1 MTAEQTGVAALQTF
15 GICSNGRAG
24 QPLYTHIHQDCVEIV
39 YLEKGFQVYEAAGES
54 FSLTGGDI
62 FVSYPNEPH
71 GSGDFPENVCDIVW
85 MQVNL
90 REGIPFFGLE
100 EGHAAALRAALRG
113 LPHQFCGDAALR
125 ESLHNAFYA
134 LSCVEWEKRFLGEQL
149 LVCALLRMKQLAD
162 RPRPYHAASVGDAL
176 AFIHDNLTEPILLEE
191 VADACGLS
199 LSWFKM
205 KFKEEMGVTPRD
217 YINHVK
223 IERAKHL
230 LRSGF
235 SVTAAASAMGF
246 NSPNYFSVTFKKY
259 TGETPIEY
267 RRRHLLQKEML

>member
-90 REGIPFFGLE
+90 REGIPFLGWRKAMRQRSARRC
-100 EGHAAALRAALRG
+100 EGFLASFAG
-113 LPHQFCGDAALR
+113 C
-125 ESLHNAFYA
+125 
-134 LSCVEWEKRFLGEQL
+134 RFAG
-149 LVCALLRMKQLAD
+149 K
-162 RPRPYHAASVGDAL
+162 PS
-176 AFIHDNLTEPILLEE
+176 
-191 VADACGLS
+191 
-199 LSWFKM
+199 
-205 KFKEEMGVTPRD
+205 
-217 YINHVK
+217 
-223 IERAKHL
+223 
-230 LRSGF
+230 
-235 SVTAAASAMGF
+235 
-246 NSPNYFSVTFKKY
+246 
-259 TGETPIEY
+259 
-267 RRRHLLQKEML
+267 